1 MDVDSHSGQL
11 EASSGGMCL
20 ATYILNEPQL
30 LESDVEMI
38 HQPFTPQCKGK
49 AKQIS
54 SPQTPQLQGASRVT
68 GVIIFL

>member
-1 MDVDSHSGQL
+1 MDITSNIANIDIGQGMDVDSHSGQL

-38 HQPFTPQCKGK
+38 H
-49 AKQIS
+49 
-54 SPQTPQLQGASRVT
+54 
-68 GVIIFL
+68 